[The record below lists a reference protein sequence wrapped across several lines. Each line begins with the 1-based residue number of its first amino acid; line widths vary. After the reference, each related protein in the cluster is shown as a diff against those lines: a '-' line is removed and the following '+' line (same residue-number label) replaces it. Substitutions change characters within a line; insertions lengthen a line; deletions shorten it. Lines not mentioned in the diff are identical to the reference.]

1 MIHYHVRCSHA
12 HEFDGWFKDSA
23 AFDRLSKRGMVEC
36 PTCGDTKVERA
47 LMAPAVATREA
58 LPMLL
63 RPSPA
68 PQNPGQ
74 PQGQPQ
80 EQPQPQPPQGQ
91 PSGPMAMTGSAIPDQ
106 MRAVLQRMRAEVEK
120 HCDYVGPSF
129 AEEARKIHRGE
140 SDKRGIYGETTPE
153 QAEALSEDGIE
164 FSRIPWVPRADG

>member
-1 MIHYHVRCSHA
+1 MIHYNVRCSHA

-36 PTCGDTKVERA
+36 PICGDTKVERA

-91 PSGPMAMTGSAIPDQ
+91 PSGPMAMTGSAIPD
-106 MRAVLQRMRAEVEK
+106 
-120 HCDYVGPSF
+120 
-129 AEEARKIHRGE
+129 
-140 SDKRGIYGETTPE
+140 
-153 QAEALSEDGIE
+153 
-164 FSRIPWVPRADG
+164 